1 MSLTSFLKRDCIF
14 VAIFLARFSSVD
26 EVQLTAGLIKFP
38 LFFDSRAFRTLFNC
52 NPNSRG
58 PEILA
63 LVPGFND

>member
-1 MSLTSFLKRDCIF
+1 LKLDCIL
-14 VAIFLARFSSVD
+14 VATFLARFSSVD

-38 LFFDSRAFRTLFNC
+38 LFLDSRVFLTLSNC
-52 NPNSRG
+52 NPNNRG